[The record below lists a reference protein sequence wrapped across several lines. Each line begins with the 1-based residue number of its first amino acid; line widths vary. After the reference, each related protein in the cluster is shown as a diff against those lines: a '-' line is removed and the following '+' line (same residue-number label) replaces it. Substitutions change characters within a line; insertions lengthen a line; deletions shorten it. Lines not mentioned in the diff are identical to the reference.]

1 MAFNFYMPDIGEG
14 VVEGEIVSW
23 KVKQGD
29 RVKLDQ
35 PLVEVMTDK
44 ATVELPSPRAGTIV
58 KIHYQDGQICPV
70 GQILVTIEEE
80 AGAAASP
87 GPAGNGQPGHAS
99 PPPPAPHAAAPP
111 TPPAPAQAAG
121 PRPRSP
127 THTASPPPFPPG
139 PSAAAPPPFGS
150 GPAIPGQAAQAAAP
164 GPSGSATA
172 PYPAVSAA
180 VAHAAGGAI
189 QVVDATPSRQRV
201 LATPATRRLAR
212 QLGVE
217 IGRVPPTGPHGRV
230 TTADVRSYQSNGG
243 AIHAEAAAPAP
254 QQPSGPPASSISDP
268 GRVGDEERI
277 PLRGI
282 RRRIAESMARSKRTA
297 AHFTYVEE
305 IDMTELVAVRERAR
319 ARAAERGVK
328 LNYLPFIVKA
338 CVSGLKKWPQLN
350 ASLDETTQEIVRKKY
365 YHVGIA
371 AQGPQGLTVSVV
383 RDADRRSIFDLS
395 REIDRLAEA
404 VRGNTATREE
414 LTGSTFT
421 ITSLGKLGG
430 VLATPI
436 INFPEVAI
444 LGVHKIEERP
454 AVRNG
459 QIVIRQLMN
468 LSISVDHRLADGWD
482 GAMFVQDVKSLLED
496 PTTMFMEMV

>member
-1 MAFNFYMPDIGEG
+1 MAFDFYMPDIGEG

-23 KVKQGD
+23 KVKEGD
-29 RVKLDQ
+29 TVKLDQ

-44 ATVELPSPRAGTIV
+44 ATVELPSPRAG
-58 KIHYQDGQICPV
+58 KITKINFKEGDICPV
-70 GQILVTIEEE
+70 GKVLVVIEDTN
-80 AGAAASP
+80 GKAASV
-87 GPAGNGQPGHAS
+87 
-99 PPPPAPHAAAPP
+99 AAPP
-111 TPPAPAQAAG
+111 AAHHAPAVTKT
-121 PRPRSP
+121 S
-127 THTASPPPFPPG
+127 TSTST
-139 PSAAAPPPFGS
+139 STS
-150 GPAIPGQAAQAAAP
+150 
-164 GPSGSATA
+164 T
-172 PYPAVSAA
+172 
-180 VAHAAGGAI
+180 I
-189 QVVDATPSRQRV
+189 QVVDASADRERV

-217 IGRVPPTGPHGRV
+217 IGRVPPTGKHGRV
-230 TTADVRSYQSNGG
+230 TREDVQRFQEQPAGAPKHAPVAVTRGG
-243 AIHAEAAAPAP
+243 E
-254 QQPSGPPASSISDP
+254 
-268 GRVGDEERI
+268 EERV
-277 PLRGI
+277 PLRGM
-282 RRRIAESMARSKRTA
+282 RKRIAESMARSVHTA

-305 IDMTELVAVRERAR
+305 IDMTELVAVRERAK

-338 CVSGLKKWPQLN
+338 VVSGLKKWPQLN

-365 YHVGIA
+365 YHIGIA
-371 AQGPQGLTVSVV
+371 AQGPQGLAVSVV
-383 RDADRRSIFDLS
+383 READKRSIFDLS
-395 REIDRLAEA
+395 KEIERLGEA
-404 VRGNTATREE
+404 VRTGSATRDE

-421 ITSLGKLGG
+421 ISSLGKLGG

-459 QIVIRQLMN
+459 QIVARHLMN

-482 GAMFVQDVKSLLED
+482 GAMFLQDVKSLLED

>member
-14 VVEGEIVSW
+14 VVEGEIVAW
-23 KVKQGD
+23 KVKEGD
-29 RVKLDQ
+29 RVTLDQ

-58 KIHYQDGQICPV
+58 KIHYKDGQICPV
-70 GQILVTIEEE
+70 GQILVVIDD
-80 AGAAASP
+80 AGAAVSATP
-87 GPAGNGQPGHAS
+87 EVPAT
-99 PPPPAPHAAAPP
+99 PAPHDGRPVGKPGTDHGRRAPTPSPTQPTRPIPAAPSETAAP
-111 TPPAPAQAAG
+111 TG
-121 PRPRSP
+121 H
-127 THTASPPPFPPG
+127 HTA
-139 PSAAAPPPFGS
+139 AS
-150 GPAIPGQAAQAAAP
+150 G
-164 GPSGSATA
+164 
-172 PYPAVSAA
+172 
-180 VAHAAGGAI
+180 GGAI
-189 QVVDATPSRQRV
+189 QVVDATASRARV

-217 IGRVPPTGPHGRV
+217 IGKVPPTGPHGRV
-230 TTADVRSYQSNGG
+230 TTEDVRGFRSNG
-243 AIHAEAAAPAP
+243 APPATRPAPAP
-254 QQPSGPPASSISDP
+254 IAIARG
-268 GRVGDEERI
+268 GEEERI
-277 PLRGI
+277 PLRGM
-282 RRRIAESMARSKRTA
+282 RKRIAESMARSKQTA

-305 IDMTELVAVRERAR
+305 IDMTELVAVRERAK

-338 CVSGLKKWPQLN
+338 VVSGLKKWPQLN
-350 ASLDETTQEIVRKKY
+350 ASLDEQTQEIVRKKY
-365 YHVGIA
+365 YHIGIA
-371 AQGPQGLTVSVV
+371 AQGPHGLAVSVV

-395 REIDRLAEA
+395 REIDRLGDA
-404 VRGNTATREE
+404 VKTGTATRED

-454 AVRNG
+454 VVRGG
-459 QIVIRQLMN
+459 QIVARHLMN

-482 GAMFVQDVKSLLED
+482 AAMFVQDAKALLED